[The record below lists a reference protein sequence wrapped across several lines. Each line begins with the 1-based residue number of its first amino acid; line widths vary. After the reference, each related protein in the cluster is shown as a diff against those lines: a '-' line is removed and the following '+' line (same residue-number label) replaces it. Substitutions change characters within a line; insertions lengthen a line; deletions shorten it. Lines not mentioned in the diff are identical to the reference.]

1 MKLSKKALTIIDA
14 AQYRAYGLGYA
25 QAVKDMQSWL
35 TASLPG
41 VVMSQLTRMGRD
53 AAKSLDAMEQSHYKN
68 VSEAAREH
76 VKELHEMLGVDE

>member
-41 VVMSQLTRMGRD
+41 VVMSQLTRMGRG
-53 AAKSLDAMEQSHYKN
+53 AAKSLDAMEQSHYEN